1 MKGRQIPN
9 TERNG
14 HKEELMKDIKMS
26 IQRQTAQPHAKELFG
41 HAIQKFFV
49 HWHLGKIPS
58 EAIYFD
64 ATIKSLD
71 YYCCTLINQSPLRIK
86 VAIMYVENLR

>member
-1 MKGRQIPN
+1 MKGRQIPY

-71 YYCCTLINQSPLRIK
+71 YYYCCTLIKAPRELK
-86 VAIMYVENLR
+86 LH

>member
-1 MKGRQIPN
+1 MKGRQIPY

-49 HWHLGKIPS
+49 HWHCGKIPF

-64 ATIKSLD
+64 TIIKSRD
-71 YYCCTLINQSPLRIK
+71 YYCCIDKSPSRIK
-86 VAIMYVENLR
+86 LVVR